1 MQTLQSTAGGQ
12 RLEDDIG
19 LYYYGARWYDP
30 SIMRFVQPDTEI
42 PQSQDPQVL
51 DRSIYAGNNPIKY
64 TDQSGHCWGIAS
76 GLRGLPIYNITCQN
90 LDMALSIVQN
100 PNANFGEKLL
110 AEGYIALEATAHA
123 GLVVGTTG
131 LVCAATVPGCA
142 KAVETVLGIGTA
154 ACADGNCT
162 NELNAAIKLGDISVE
177 KISSLDKITS
187 QLMSKSDLLGI
198 QKIGNMSD
206 LSNPQVQKG
215 LDLINDITSN
225 PASRI
230 WQGTWH
236 GQAVYEYILNGIGV
250 IRDRATGELISIVSR
265 STNAEFQLL
274 QEFVD
279 IGTAEWIR

>member
-1 MQTLQSTAGGQ
+1 
-12 RLEDDIG
+12 LEDDIG